1 MKTDWMIGEP
11 IDFEYHEYK
20 MLAYFQK
27 VSKDLDEFK
36 LYPHFR
42 DVALNYASFSNL
54 KSKDRYIKLVNELEE
69 VDEEIL
75 LTDLDFVDIPKM
87 SLEEYSEYRTI
98 TSYGEEKF
106 KDYFMMA
113 KTIWSIIYESI
124 WVSLLENDNNLSRG
138 VGYVFFDYE
147 KLNYLY
153 RYELRPLNRNP
164 NEKRIFLVPIEISQQ
179 SINIPNLISEDIVE
193 VNNPEHPIFIIKI
206 KNKVELEIPF
216 NETILPMIKRKINS
230 FINQSKKYEEPT
242 EK

>member
-1 MKTDWMIGEP
+1 MRTDWMIGEP

-54 KSKDRYIKLVNELEE
+54 KSKDKYIKLVNELEE

-75 LTDLDFVDIPKM
+75 LTDLDFVEIPKM
-87 SLEEYSEYRTI
+87 SLEEYSEYRAI
-98 TSYGEEKF
+98 VSYGEEKF

-113 KTIWSIIYESI
+113 KTVWTLIYESI
-124 WVSLLENDNNLSRG
+124 WVSLLENDENLNRG
-138 VGYVFFDYE
+138 IGYVFFDYD

-153 RYELRPLNRNP
+153 RYELKPLKRNP
-164 NEKRIFLVPIEISQQ
+164 DEKRISLIPIKISQG
-179 SINIPNLISEDIVE
+179 SIDIPNLISEDICEVE
-193 VNNPEHPIFIIKI
+193 NPNNPIFILKI
-206 KNKVELEIPF
+206 KSKGDITIPF
-216 NETILPMIKRKINS
+216 DETILPMIKRKINS

-242 EK
+242 EN